1 MDPIWA
7 RYAYL
12 LDETGKYTVK
22 LKPEVVKACKKKV
35 LQPWALSEAEALLQ
49 QLFGAKRLPD
59 EFRTIFGNVN
69 DYLSDDLNRQESVYE
84 ISDPIKMGQWTTDKE
99 KELMKEH
106 HNDIWRFSL
115 RSDPNGQIV
124 GFYCPLICCRDLMGY
139 IFLFNGW
146 NLQGEN
152 FNSYDELAY
161 IDFLARKGFIEI

>member
-1 MDPIWA
+1 MEELWA

-49 QLFGAKRLPD
+49 QLFGVKRLPD

-69 DYLSDDLNRQESVYE
+69 DYLSDDLRCRENVYE
-84 ISDPIKMGQWTTDKE
+84 ISDPIVMANWTTEEEKALNKE
-99 KELMKEH
+99 R
-106 HNDIWRFSL
+106 DISIWRFSL
-115 RSDPNGQIV
+115 QTNANGQIT
-124 GFYCPLICCRDLMGY
+124 GYFFPPLFCRDLLGY

-146 NLQGEN
+146 NLHGEN
-152 FNSYDELAY
+152 FKSYADLEY
-161 IDFLARKGFIEI
+161 IDFLARKGFIDI